1 MIEQRNPGNLVMG
14 KREQIRENQILY
26 IENFIDLFF
35 FFLSSCLS
43 LSLSLSLFQFR
54 LECSEEKRQL
64 INKSGKTKR
73 ERGKK
78 NRHYNMRIYSIQ
90 EIRVASATRNNAKS
104 KII

>member
-14 KREQIRENQILY
+14 KREQIRENQILF

-43 LSLSLSLFQFR
+43 LSLSLFQFR
-54 LECSEEKRQL
+54 LECSKEKRQL

-78 NRHYNMRIYSIQ
+78 
-90 EIRVASATRNNAKS
+90 KS
-104 KII
+104 PL